1 MKAPLVSATTIADP
15 VSPILPMNITDFEGG
30 QRQGFY
36 SLSFASPRLEKKGGG
51 REFPRGLQR
60 HLKILPWQNLRHK
73 LFERG

>member
-1 MKAPLVSATTIADP
+1 MKAPLVSTAAIADP
-15 VSPILPMNITDFEGG
+15 ISPTLPMNKNDFEGG
-30 QRQGFY
+30 QMQGFY

-51 REFPRGLQR
+51 GEFPRGLQR